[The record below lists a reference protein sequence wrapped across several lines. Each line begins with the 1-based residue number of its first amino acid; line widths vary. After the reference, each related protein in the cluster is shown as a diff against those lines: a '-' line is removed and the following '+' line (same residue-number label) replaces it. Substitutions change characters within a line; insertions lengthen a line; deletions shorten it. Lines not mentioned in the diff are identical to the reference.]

1 MAVSSQ
7 KLCEHFPDLK
17 ACSYLLFATHPL
29 RELEKNQSSDS
40 AKYLTYYAFT
50 TDFSQ
55 PVNPDGASAIEV
67 HDMIT
72 FLEAQIVQGVVSL
85 SSEVIELAKSAG
97 RAISQWVQDSFS
109 MGGDDFLDEE
119 SSYFVP
125 SPVALVAIVDPIAEV
140 KENNIA

>member
-1 MAVSSQ
+1 
-7 KLCEHFPDLK
+7 
-17 ACSYLLFATHPL
+17 LLFATHPL

-40 AKYLTYYAFT
+40 AKYLTYYTFT

-72 FLEAQIVQGVVSL
+72 FLEDQIVQGVVSL
-85 SSEVIELAKSAG
+85 SPEESDLAKSAG
-97 RAISQWVQDSFS
+97 RDISTWVQDSFS
-109 MGGDDFLDEE
+109 MGGEALFDEE

-125 SPVALVAIVDPIAEV
+125 IPVALVAIVDPIAEV